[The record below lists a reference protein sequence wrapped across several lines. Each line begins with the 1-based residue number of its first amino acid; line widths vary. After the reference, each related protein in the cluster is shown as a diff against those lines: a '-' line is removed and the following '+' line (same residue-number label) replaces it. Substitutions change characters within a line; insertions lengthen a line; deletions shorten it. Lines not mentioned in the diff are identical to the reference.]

1 MFQKEFNSMLFA
13 RKVLERLDNKSI
25 DKIFSSLSKKAI
37 KDVSNFSDFDF
48 HSSALDL
55 FLKTRIATNLTK
67 VLIENEFRRVLGG
80 IKTIEGP

>member
-1 MFQKEFNSMLFA
+1 MFWKEFNAMLLA

-25 DKIFSSLSKKAI
+25 DSIFSSLSKSAI
-37 KDVSNFSDFDF
+37 NDVSNFSDFDF

-67 VLIENEFRRVLGG
+67 ILIGNEFRRVFST
-80 IKTIEGP
+80 KKDS

>member
-37 KDVSNFSDFDF
+37 NDVSNFSDFDF

-67 VLIENEFRRVLGG
+67 ILIENEFRRVLGG
-80 IKTIEGP
+80 IKTIEDP

>member
-1 MFQKEFNSMLFA
+1 MFQKEFNSMLIA

-25 DKIFSSLSKKAI
+25 DEIFSSLSRKEI

-55 FLKTRIATNLTK
+55 FLKTKIASKLTK
-67 VLIENEFRRVLGG
+67 VLIGNEFRRVFNEM
-80 IKTIEGP
+80 KDN